1 MFVSLSDEVR
11 VPSRVL
17 IGAVRQ
23 ARETIEGLQ
32 VSVFG
37 FGVRAESLRR
47 RLEKLGLDAGGSAGS
62 TVCTVARW
70 NATIKESAVVGVTS
84 GLLCDDATAYLA
96 WIGGRPVIRIRT
108 DNSRGLA
115 RAICDAILSTARR
128 ESDVAAGAALAS
140 REVEPSAVAAAW
152 MRIYLEA
159 LSGSLGHSATMPPMP
174 NLRRRETPLRFP
186 ELRSRLS
193 LTALGAREALASWIL
208 RPDDWK
214 AALEWLGSE
223 AVRAVLTI
231 RVFDVTDLNFDGTNA
246 HMSWDVD
253 LNFGENHRAINVRI
267 DGRSLAGRL
276 GLRTQWGYFH
286 PIAHARLCH
295 LPREGLAP
303 QRAPRRLRCLS
314 GRKRP

>member
-1 MFVSLSDEVR
+1 
-11 VPSRVL
+11 L
-17 IGAVRQ
+17 IDAVRQ

-32 VSVFG
+32 VVVLG

-47 RLEKLGLDAGGSAGS
+47 RLEKLGLSAGGPAGS
-62 TVCTVARW
+62 TLCTVARW

-84 GLLCDDATAYLA
+84 RLLCDDAAAYLA
-96 WIGGRPVIRIRT
+96 WIAGRPVIRIQT
-108 DNSRGLA
+108 EDSRSLA
-115 RAICDAILSTARR
+115 RAVCDAILSSTRR
-128 ESDVAAGAALAS
+128 DRDVAAGAALAS
-140 REVEPSAVAAAW
+140 RQVEPSSVAAAW

-159 LSGSLGHSATMPPMP
+159 LSGSLGDSATMPPRP
-174 NLRRRETPLRFP
+174 NSRTRATSLGFP
-186 ELRSRLS
+186 ELRTRLS
-193 LTALGAREALASWIL
+193 LTALGAREVLASWTL

-223 AVRAVLTI
+223 AVRAVLTV

-253 LNFGENHRAINVRI
+253 LNFGENHRAINVRF

-303 QRAPRRLRCLS
+303 QLAPRRLQCLS
-314 GRKRP
+314 GRKRT